1 MSKISKKNQ
10 SAKKEVK
17 PDPVKD
23 KAGQIAEFKNQVKL
37 RVNSKRGS
45 ILVKS

>member
-10 SAKKEVK
+10 SVK